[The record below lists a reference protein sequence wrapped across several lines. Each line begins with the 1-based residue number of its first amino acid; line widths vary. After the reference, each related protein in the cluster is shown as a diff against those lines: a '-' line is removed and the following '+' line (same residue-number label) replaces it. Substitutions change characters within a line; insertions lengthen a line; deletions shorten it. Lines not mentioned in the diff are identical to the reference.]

1 MNRRNFIRTGSLAGV
16 TFSAL
21 GLSACATA
29 TTAPAT
35 PETPVA
41 TAPDVFK
48 DDFKLNEATIQ
59 ELQQKMQKGELTSR
73 QITQMYLDRIQ
84 AIDKS
89 GPKINSVIE
98 VNPDALQIADAMDQ
112 ERKAGKLRGPL
123 HGIPVMV
130 KDNIDTADKMSTSAG
145 ALALADN
152 KASKDAF
159 IVARLRAA
167 GAVLIGKTNLSEWA
181 NFRSTKASSGWS
193 SRGGQTRNP
202 YVLDRTPCGSS
213 SGSGVA
219 VAANLCTVSVGTET
233 NGSIVCPAAVNGLVG
248 FKPTVRLVSRSGIIP
263 ISHTQDTAGPL
274 ARTVTDAAILL
285 GVLAGVDNADEV
297 TKESSGKAHPDYT
310 KFLDANGLQGKRIGV
325 EKSFMKGHV
334 GIDELLEQAL
344 NVLKSKG
351 ATIVEVEMMKK
362 IREVSGKS
370 FTVLQYE
377 FKDGVNKYLATSNG
391 KVKSLKEVIEFNK
404 RNEAQ
409 AMPFFK
415 QEILEM
421 SEKLGDL
428 NTKEYKE
435 AVTKQVSGSREAI
448 NQIMQEHKLDA
459 ITGPSYGPSWCIDL
473 VNGDSFT
480 GYGLSTPAAISGF
493 PHITLPMGQVQNLPI
508 GLSFFGKAYTE
519 PELLKIA
526 YAYEQ
531 ASKLRR
537 APMFRKSA
545 VSA

>member
-16 TFSAL
+16 TISAL
-21 GLSACATA
+21 GLSACATGTTA
-29 TTAPAT
+29 TTPEAQANAAAP
-35 PETPVA
+35 E
-41 TAPDVFK
+41 VFK

-59 ELQQKMQKGELTSR
+59 ELQQKMQKGELSSR
-73 QITQMYLDRIQ
+73 QITQMYLDRIK

-98 VNPDALQIADAMDQ
+98 VNPDALKIADAMDQ

-130 KDNIDTADKMSTSAG
+130 KDNIDTGDKMATTAG

-181 NFRSTKASSGWS
+181 NFRSTESSSGWS

-219 VAANLCTVSVGTET
+219 VAANLCTVAVGTET

-248 FKPTVRLVSRSGIIP
+248 FKPTVGLVSRSGIIP

-274 ARTVTDAAILL
+274 ARTVTDAALLL
-285 GVLAGVDNADEV
+285 GVLAGVDAADAV
-297 TKESSGKAHPDYT
+297 TKESTGKAYADYT
-310 KFLDANGLQGKRIGV
+310 QFLDPNGLQGKRIGV
-325 EKSFMKGHV
+325 EKSFLKGHV
-334 GIDELLEQAL
+334 GIDELLQQAL
-344 NVLKSKG
+344 TLLKSKG

-362 IREVSGKS
+362 IREVSSKS
-370 FTVLQYE
+370 FLVLQYE

-391 KVKSLKEVIEFNK
+391 KVRSLKEVIEFNK

-421 SEKLGDL
+421 SEKLGNL
-428 NTKEYKE
+428 NTKEYQE
-435 AVTKQVSGSREAI
+435 AVTKQVAGSRAAI
-448 NQIMQEHKLDA
+448 NQLMEEHKLDA

-473 VNGDSFT
+473 VNGDSST
-480 GYGLSTPAAISGF
+480 GYGLSTPAALAGF
-493 PHITLPMGQVQNLPI
+493 PHITLPMGQVQHLPI
-508 GLSFFGKAYTE
+508 GLSFFGKAYAE

-531 ASKLRR
+531 ASKLRKP
-537 APMFRKSA
+537 PMFRKSA
-545 VSA
+545 VSS

>member
-16 TFSAL
+16 TISAL
-21 GLSACATA
+21 GLSACATGTTA
-29 TTAPAT
+29 TTPEAQANAAAP
-35 PETPVA
+35 E
-41 TAPDVFK
+41 VFK

-59 ELQQKMQKGELTSR
+59 ELQQKMQKGELSSR

-130 KDNIDTADKMSTSAG
+130 KDNIDTGDKMATTAG

-181 NFRSTKASSGWS
+181 NFRSTESSSGWS

-248 FKPTVRLVSRSGIIP
+248 FKPTVGLVSRSGIIP

-274 ARTVTDAAILL
+274 ARTVTDAALLL
-285 GVLAGVDNADEV
+285 GVLAGLDAADAV
-297 TKESSGKAHPDYT
+297 TKESTGKAYADYT
-310 KFLDANGLQGKRIGV
+310 QFLDPNGLQGKRIGV
-325 EKSFMKGHV
+325 EKSFLKGHV
-334 GIDELLEQAL
+334 GIDELLQQAL
-344 NVLKSKG
+344 TLLKSKG

-370 FTVLQYE
+370 FLVLQYE

-428 NTKEYKE
+428 NTKEYQE
-435 AVTKQVSGSREAI
+435 AVTKQVAGSRGAI
-448 NQIMQEHKLDA
+448 NQLMEEHKLDA

-473 VNGDSFT
+473 VNGDSST
-480 GYGLSTPAAISGF
+480 GYGLSTPAALAGF
-493 PHITLPMGQVQNLPI
+493 PHITLPMGQVQHLPI
-508 GLSFFGKAYTE
+508 GLSFFGKAYAE

-531 ASKLRR
+531 ASKLRKP
-537 APMFRKSA
+537 PMFRKSA